1 MSFSLSRFVQFFFS
15 IFSIPKR
22 KKNKKLNPPDLS
34 SSSCNRHQQLKHNY
48 YCKFLPK
55 TQSLDIADA
64 SAIANIHSHEKCFES
79 INEELQQPDGAAAA
93 AKPMMPKLTSLDNN
107 CQSRPIFPSLNY
119 SPYGSPRISRKPA
132 RESRRV
138 SIDKNGSFLQL
149 NQYKLMDQIGVVSS
163 FVVNSIF
170 VLFLLVILIILKFL
184 SSSNFSGQLWAC
196 ETCLQ

>member
-1 MSFSLSRFVQFFFS
+1 MNSFSLFLTFAFCN
-15 IFSIPKR
+15 KK
-22 KKNKKLNPPDLS
+22 KKNARIRYINKINKSD
-34 SSSCNRHQQLKHNY
+34 SSCNRNQLKHNY

-55 TQSLDIADA
+55 TQSLDIADT

-79 INEELQQPDGAAAA
+79 INEELQQPDGSIT
-93 AKPMMPKLTSLDNN
+93 KSMMPKLTSLDN
-107 CQSRPIFPSLNY
+107 CQNRPIFPSLNY

-163 FVVNSIF
+163 FFLLFCCSQFIF
-170 VLFLLVILIILKFL
+170 VAIFSFLFPYF
-184 SSSNFSGQLWAC
+184 F
-196 ETCLQ
+196 